1 MEIKITSKEILSHP
15 NDYSLG
21 EYVRQKYWN
30 EIELMKSN
38 RDEHVTLQID
48 ENGMV
53 TSLGNSIDGFEVCIQ
68 CGRKTSVPV
77 GTNVDFRTNY
87 YEGAGQGCDGSC
99 RNS

>member
-1 MEIKITSKEILSHP
+1 MEIKLTTQEILSHP

-53 TSLGNSIDGFEVCIQ
+53 TSLGNTIDGFEVCIQ